1 MSHLIEFLTTSKI
14 TKPLYKKYKYLKY
27 KFMNVDIESFNHI
40 VPIAEQNDLYR
51 YTLVLPELEKRNV
64 YGGIAT
70 AIKVFRSLLDKSGYC
85 GRIIITNDKGYSK
98 KYTYDIEGFSN
109 ERDSNNQLVFLKSDN
124 NVEIRK
130 NDIFILTSWSTACMF
145 TPIID
150 WQIDCFALKN
160 RKAIYLI
167 QDYEPGFSAW
177 SSRYVLAESTYK
189 RIPDKIIALF
199 NSRELYEY
207 FKLKKY
213 NFYKELYFEP
223 ALNDELK
230 SYLLN
235 SSKVKRKKQ
244 ILIYGRPYFA
254 RNAFEIIKEALS
266 IWSKCYQDAK
276 GWRIISLGDEFE
288 NIALSNNTIEFLG
301 KASLREYANIML
313 ESYAGVS
320 LMISPH
326 PSYPP
331 LEMSTFGVRTITNS
345 FENKDLSY
353 FSKNIISV
361 NKCVPEII
369 AQQLERICNEY
380 GRIESAI
387 DLDSPYVKG
396 SNLDEVISELGK
408 EIDEMVSKD

>member
-1 MSHLIEFLTTSKI
+1 MVSLKDFLVTSKI
-14 TKPLYKKYKYLKY
+14 TRPLYKKYLKY
-27 KFMNVDIESFNHI
+27 TYSKIDFERFDRITPSI
-40 VPIAEQNDLYR
+40 GRGDTYR
-51 YTLVLPELEKRNV
+51 YNLVLPTLNKISV

-70 AIKVFRSLLDKSGYC
+70 AIKVFRSLLENSRFR
-85 GRIIITNDKGYSK
+85 GRIIIINNEEYSK
-98 KYTYDIEGFSN
+98 KDTYKIEGFSN
-109 ERDSNNQLVFLKSDN
+109 ERGNSNQLIFIKKDN
-124 NVEIRK
+124 NIEIQK
-130 NDIFILTSWSTACMF
+130 NDIFIFTNWSTAYMF

-150 WQIDCFALKN
+150 WQIESFSLKN

-189 RIPDKIIALF
+189 TIPDKIIALF

-207 FKLKKY
+207 FKFKKY
-213 NFYKELYFEP
+213 DFYKELYFEP

-230 SYLLN
+230 KYLISLTQM
-235 SSKVKRKKQ
+235 KRKRQ
-244 ILIYGRPYFA
+244 ILIYGRPYTP

-276 GWRIISLGDEFE
+276 DWRIISLGADFD
-288 NIALSNNTIEFLG
+288 NITLSNNTIESLG
-301 KASLREYANIML
+301 KVSLKQYADIMF
-313 ESYAGVS
+313 ESYAGIS

-331 LEMSTFGVRTITNS
+331 LEMSTFGVRTITNG

-361 NKCVPEII
+361 ENCVPKII
-369 AQQLERICNEY
+369 ALQLEGICTEY
-380 GRIESAI
+380 GKVESVI
-387 DLDSPYVKG
+387 DLDSSYVKG
-396 SNLDEVISELGK
+396 SNLDSVISELGE